1 MIATYIYICL
11 FRYQYWWAHIADNKF
26 LGNLGENKLKINV
39 FVKINYQNENKY
51 AHIVLF
57 QRVIIF
63 INDYAVIYST

>member
-1 MIATYIYICL
+1 MIATYIYAYFVTSIGG
-11 FRYQYWWAHIADNKF
+11 RIHIADNKF

-51 AHIVLF
+51 AHIMLF